1 MRVEMMVTHFFCD
14 NYGQFSPMEGWNCGC
29 QHDGHDGDDGHNGQL
44 GEVIEEDVA
53 HIMLVINTCTI
64 LTIY

>member
-1 MRVEMMVTHFFCD
+1 
-14 NYGQFSPMEGWNCGC
+14 MEGWNCGC

-53 HIMLVINTCTI
+53 HIMLVIDICTM
-64 LTIY
+64 TIY